1 MRRAVA
7 IFHCVDAATQAK
19 LAAMMDEPEPVN
31 VMVPWDPTPIAI
43 ARAYEDYHHEKMI
56 DRLMQT
62 PPTRSRNY

>member
-1 MRRAVA
+1 MRQAVA

-19 LAAMMDEPEPVN
+19 LAAMMNEPEPVN
-31 VMVPWDPTPIAI
+31 VMVPWNPIPVAI
-43 ARAYEDYHHEKMI
+43 AQAYEDYHHEKMV